1 MEQHRRYHDK
11 QRYYEKQKRP
21 LSEKKRKKLELIREL
36 NEGFRKVKEAKTA
49 DEFYRWQDKVEVVA
63 FKLKNL
69 EFSDFK

>member
-1 MEQHRRYHDK
+1 MEQQRRYQEK
-11 QRYYEKQKRP
+11 RYYEKQKRP

-36 NEGFRKVKEAKTA
+36 NEGFRKVQEARSA
-49 DEFYRWQDKVEVVA
+49 DDFYRWQDKVEIVA

>member
-1 MEQHRRYHDK
+1 MEYQRRYPEK
-11 QRYYEKQKRP
+11 RYYEKQKRP

-36 NEGFRKVKEAKTA
+36 NEGFRRVKEARSA
-49 DEFYRWQDKVEVVA
+49 DDFYRWQDKVEIVA